1 MTMSGNGNILRNV
14 RMFVTDADGTLIGHR
29 PEFEQYC
36 AFRDRIRKLRSEYGI
51 VWAVS
56 TGRSLRS
63 FNRVFL
69 AMRTFGIVPDFVI
82 TSHAY
87 IYEKAWIG
95 YKPHSVWNFRVR
107 LLQFMNWLEIRRAI
121 PRLRRAVVSK
131 NPFTRVVFRNSK
143 RICFRFDDDGAAEFS
158 AGLLKEAVKPY
169 RYLQLFHHFREV
181 DIRSVPFTKG
191 LAVAELARHL
201 RIPAEQILVV
211 GDGHNDISMMQ
222 PGVARYTA
230 CPRNG
235 VPEVVEVVH
244 QTGGHIAEGRSLTG
258 VMEILDAHEAG
269 QIKSELP
276 AHWQPSRD
284 VANPLALRQMP
295 ALSRRK
301 IVMNVVLIAGTLYAT
316 MLALAYFGCM
326 PFGRVI
332 AMPFHWLVD
341 LIGRLVHHMMG
352 T

>member
-1 MTMSGNGNILRNV
+1 
-14 RMFVTDADGTLIGHR
+14 MFVTDVDGTLVGHR
-29 PEFEQYC
+29 VGFDQYE
-36 AFRDRIRKLRSEYGI
+36 AFRRYVGILRDRYGACWVI
-51 VWAVS
+51 C

-63 FNRVFL
+63 FRHVFRPMMML
-69 AMRTFGIVPDFVI
+69 GIVPDYVI
-82 TSHAY
+82 SRHAY
-87 IYEKAWIG
+87 IYERKSRGWI
-95 YKPHSVWNFRVR
+95 PHGVWNLRVR
-107 LLQFMNWLEIRRAI
+107 WLQWRHEWKVRRAI
-121 PRLRRAVVSK
+121 PRMRRRMLGK
-131 NPFTRVVFRNSK
+131 NPFARVVLENHG
-143 RICFRFDDDGAAEFS
+143 RITFQFEDEGATRFGMEIVQSVAQS
-158 AGLLKEAVKPY
+158 S
-169 RYLQLFHHFREV
+169 RYLQVFQYPCEIDVRA
-181 DIRSVPFTKG
+181 IPFTKG
-191 LAVAELARHL
+191 LAVSELAH
-201 RIPAEQILVV
+201 RIGVAPERVLVV